1 MKILYISSTS
11 AGMHDHGIYYD
22 LLKEFSNQGHNVTIV
37 YAREKRQNKD
47 TELYTYSR
55 MTYLGI
61 KTMNTTKNKNF
72 VEKTASILSIDRL
85 FANAIKKHLEFE
97 SYDLVLYSTPPITF
111 KETLKYFKNKGSI
124 LYLMLK
130 DIFPQNGADIGLF
143 RENGIIY
150 KFFKRKE
157 KFLYSISDHIGVMS
171 QANKEYFIIHNPE
184 FKEKVSILPNA
195 LNISEN
201 PLKSKR
207 SDFDLNET
215 DLILIYGGNLGKPQG
230 VDFIVECIRKL
241 ETLKNVTLLICGEGS
256 ESSKISDVIRD
267 ESIKNTTY
275 LGSLETERYNNLAKL
290 VDVGLIFLDNRFT
303 IPNYPQRV
311 LSYMEAEIP
320 IISATDVVTDI
331 GTDAV
336 RNKYGFSITNE
347 STTEWLDA
355 VTFLKNN
362 PEQRVEMGKSGRRY
376 LLENFNVQ
384 KNCEKII
391 EVYEKIKGGIK

>member
-37 YAREKRQNKD
+37 YAREKRENKD
-47 TELYTYSR
+47 TELYTYSG

-72 VEKTASILSIDRL
+72 VEKTASILSIDWL
-85 FANAIKKHLEFE
+85 FASAIKKHLEFE

-256 ESSKISDVIRD
+256 ESSKISDVIID
-267 ESIKNTTY
+267 EAIKNTIY
-275 LGSLETERYNNLAKL
+275 LGSLETERYNDLAKL

-303 IPNYPQRV
+303 IPNYPQRI

-320 IISATDVVTDI
+320 VISATDVVTDI

-336 RNKYGFSITNE
+336 SNKYGFSITNQ
-347 STTEWLDA
+347 STTEWLEA

-362 PEQRVEMGKSGRRY
+362 PEQRLQMGKSGKRY

-384 KNCEKII
+384 KNCEMIVA
-391 EVYEKIKGGIK
+391 VYEKIKGGIE